1 MRLDYTLWSSPVA
14 GQNLKAFSPNTL
26 TSRFYVYDETAV
38 DGNTTINNGTY
49 VTILNGT
56 NEATYA
62 FEAAQGYLIRTPN
75 NHPTTPTVFQG
86 NFEGVSHNGNFSV
99 PVSAVNAGYNLVG
112 NPYPSSIDLN
122 AFFTGNSAIENT
134 VWFWRKTNGAA
145 GDGYVTANNLG
156 YTFPGQSADGAT
168 NIAIRSGQ
176 GFFVKATTAGNVQF
190 TNAMRSNNTTNPFF
204 RNATTSESPS
214 RVWLELT
221 HNNEVLA
228 SSLIGYTS
236 QATIGIDS
244 GFDSKP
250 FGGSAALVSLI
261 GSEGF
266 AIQGRPTFEDT
277 DQVDL
282 GFEAGIAGDYSI
294 ALANK
299 DGIFT
304 TGQAV
309 YLKDLTT
316 NTTHDLTSGPYSFAT
331 PIGIFNSRFQL
342 VYQNGT
348 LGTTTI
354 GDAANSYVIT
364 SNNIITIGNA
374 YEKIESVVIYD
385 IQGRELA
392 RKTNVNAHA
401 LEVSS
406 ITQKNQVLVVAI
418 TTTTGVATKKVLF

>member
-1 MRLDYTLWSSPVA
+1 M
-14 GQNLKAFSPNTL
+14 
-26 TSRFYVYDETAV
+26 
-38 DGNTTINNGTY
+38 
-49 VTILNGT
+49 
-56 NEATYA
+56 
-62 FEAAQGYLIRTPN
+62 
-75 NHPTTPTVFQG
+75 
-86 NFEGVSHNGNFSV
+86 
-99 PVSAVNAGYNLVG
+99 VG
-112 NPYPSSIDLN
+112 NPYPSSLDLD
-122 AFFTGNSAIENT
+122 AFFTANTTIENT

-145 GDGYVTANNLG
+145 GSGYITANNLG
-156 YTFPGQSADGAT
+156 YTYPNETADSAT

-176 GFFVKATTAGNVQF
+176 GFFVKATTGGNVQF

-204 RNATTSESPS
+204 RNATTSESLS

-331 PIGIFNSRFQL
+331 PIGIFNNRFQL